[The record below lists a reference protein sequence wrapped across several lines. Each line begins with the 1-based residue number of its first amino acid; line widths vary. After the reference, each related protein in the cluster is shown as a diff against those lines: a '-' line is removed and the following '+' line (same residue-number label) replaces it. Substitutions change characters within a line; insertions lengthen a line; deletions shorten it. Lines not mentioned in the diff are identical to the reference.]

1 METGMTIADKVRKRR
16 RSSAI
21 SAKEGPNQYR
31 LRHAA
36 GAFEVGDDQQG
47 GRVYTMVDT
56 PLARAHARRVISDM
70 QYRALSK
77 FKHHW
82 TCAGLEPSF
91 GSSDLDRV
99 FGSDVTGYSG
109 MARTEAQVFH
119 RQRYREAVTVIG
131 LIASR
136 VVEAVACEERKLEDA
151 GSAILGWKHPLQA
164 RAAAVE
170 KLRDAGERLAREWGL

>member
-1 METGMTIADKVRKRR
+1 MAEIRKKRKRITLPAVR
-16 RSSAI
+16 TD
-21 SAKEGPNQYR
+21 GPNEFR
-31 LRHAA
+31 LRHAQ
-36 GAFEVGDDQQG
+36 GAVEIGDDRQG

-56 PLARAHARRVISDM
+56 PLARAHARGVINDA

-91 GSSDLDRV
+91 GSADLDRV

-109 MARTEAQVFH
+109 MAKTEAQVFH
-119 RQRYREAVTVIG
+119 RQRYRQAVTVVG
-131 LIASR
+131 LITSR
-136 VVEAVACEERKLEDA
+136 VIEAVACEEKKLEEA
-151 GSAILGWKHPLQA
+151 GTAILGWKHPLQA

-170 KLRDAGERLAREWGL
+170 KLRDGGDRLVKEWGL

>member
-1 METGMTIADKVRKRR
+1 MTIRKTRKRPTLP
-16 RSSAI
+16 SVQS
-21 SAKEGPNQYR
+21 EGPNTFR
-31 LRHAA
+31 LRHAQ
-36 GAFEVGDDQQG
+36 GAVEVGDDRQG
-47 GRVYTMVDT
+47 GRIYTMVDT
-56 PLARAHARRVISDM
+56 PLARAHARGILSDA

-99 FGSDVTGYSG
+99 FGSDVARYSG
-109 MARTEAQVFH
+109 MAKTEAQVFH
-119 RQRYREAVTVIG
+119 RQRYRQAVAVVG

-136 VVEAVACEERKLEDA
+136 VIEAVACEEKKLEEA

-170 KLRDAGERLAREWGL
+170 KLRDGGDRLAKEWGL

>member
-1 METGMTIADKVRKRR
+1 MTVADTGGKKRKRGHDT
-16 RSSAI
+16 SQ
-21 SAKEGPNQYR
+21 EGPNRFR

-36 GAFEVGDDQQG
+36 GAFEVGDDRQG
-47 GRVYTMVDT
+47 NRVYTMVDT
-56 PLARAHARRVISDM
+56 PLARAHARRVISDL
-70 QYRALSK
+70 QYRALAK

-109 MARTEAQVFH
+109 MAKTEAQVFH
-119 RQRYREAVTVIG
+119 RQRYREAVTAVG
-131 LIASR
+131 LVASR
-136 VVEAVACEERKLEDA
+136 VVEAVVCEEKKLEEA

-170 KLRDAGERLAREWGL
+170 KLRDAGDRLAREWGL